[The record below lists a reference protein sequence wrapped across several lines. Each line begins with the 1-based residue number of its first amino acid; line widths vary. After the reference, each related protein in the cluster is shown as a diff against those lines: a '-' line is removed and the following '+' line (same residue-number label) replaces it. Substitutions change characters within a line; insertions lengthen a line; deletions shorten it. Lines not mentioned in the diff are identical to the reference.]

1 MENVIELLK
10 RYDALRDGDEIKS
23 GTVDRL
29 EPQYATNETFKKFDP
44 RLAKRLVENGI
55 SKLYGHQSD
64 AIDLALDGA
73 NVVLEAPTAS
83 GKTLSF
89 GIPVIHDLLQSRNG
103 HAMLIYPM
111 NAVALDQR
119 EKLLPI
125 HKDLTD
131 RAGWPIESWTYNGD
145 VDAET
150 RKVLRDNPTHL
161 LITNIDYIHRSFLAH
176 AHLWTKFLENLRW
189 VVLDEIH
196 EYRGYFGTNAA
207 MVLRRLG
214 HFLASRNVHPQY
226 MLATATCANPK
237 EHAEN
242 LTGQEFRLVSATNQF
257 QPKREYVFVDLD
269 PQISEYNHWRALQIR
284 AINAA
289 MALGSEGRSALVFCP
304 TRQFA
309 EQAYRMTCDRIR
321 QANERIDEEDGT
333 ARTRAP
339 ELEETEI
346 QVFKGGMNAE
356 DRRSILEGLNSGD
369 IRVVYSTNALE
380 LGVDIRGL
388 DAVVMAGF
396 PANMMS
402 ARQQIGRAGRG
413 WDRDGLVVYL
423 ARNNPWDRFYAR
435 NLQAFLEKDL
445 DEIVVDSNNEVLS
458 KRHATC
464 VFYETGSIDG
474 GAAVLGDGIY
484 NSAMDLM
491 SNGARPA
498 KRGRYSP
505 HHSMDLR
512 GASGEIH
519 ELMIGENSLGTI
531 SGHQK
536 FKEAYDRAIILQ
548 GGKSYRVVGYNV
560 DMSTNG
566 SVSREIELQPEE
578 TANQTRPYISRQLY
592 ENDVYSGSKT
602 GDEFEMFHGNVSVYE
617 AVQGIVE
624 FDQSDTEIDRW
635 DVTQSE
641 NSFSSSGHAFW
652 VSVSE
657 SDVTPATLRGLE
669 NIFRVGAR
677 FVIPA
682 DEHDTY
688 TLTKPE
694 DRSVYVIESYSGGI
708 GIARKIFE
716 KWVQVLK
723 RGLTVAQGCIDCT
736 LGCPYCILPPRRTEE
751 IDKVGG
757 MKLASN
763 LVSIGDNKATHEF
776 VHGMWHP
783 VP

>member
-1 MENVIELLK
+1 MADVVKLLK
-10 RYDALRDGDEIKS
+10 RYDALRDGDEIKT
-23 GTVDRL
+23 GIVDRL
-29 EPQYATNETFKKFDP
+29 EPKYAPIQTFRKIEP
-44 RLAKRLVENGI
+44 RLAKRLREAGI
-55 SKLYGHQSD
+55 TQLYRHQGE
-64 AIDLALDGA
+64 AIELALAGE

-89 GIPVIHDLLQSRNG
+89 GIPVLQDLIQSRNR

-125 HKDLTD
+125 HDGLTD
-131 RAGWPIESWTYNGD
+131 RIGWPVESWTYNGD

-150 RKVLRDNPTHL
+150 RKVLRDNPPHL

-176 AHLWTKFLENLRW
+176 SNLWTKFLENLKW

-196 EYRGYFGTNAA
+196 EYRGYFGTHAA

-214 HFLASRNVHPQY
+214 HFLESRNVHPQY

-242 LTGQEFRLVSATNQF
+242 LTGRKFRLVSATDQF

-269 PQISEYNHWRALQIR
+269 PQISDFNHWRALQIR
-284 AINAA
+284 AVNAA
-289 MALGSEGRSALVFCP
+289 IGLGSEGKSALVFCP

-309 EQAYRMTCDRIR
+309 EQAFRMTCDRIN
-321 QANERIDEEDGT
+321 QAREGNVSGDTTSDATAALREE
-333 ARTRAP
+333 
-339 ELEETEI
+339 EV

-356 DRRSILEGLNSGD
+356 DRRSILAQLNTGE
-369 IRVVYSTNALE
+369 IRFVFSTNALE

-413 WDRDGLVVYL
+413 WDREGLVVYL
-423 ARNNPWDRFYAR
+423 ARNNPWDRFYSR
-435 NLQAFLEKDL
+435 NLEAFLEKDL
-445 DEIVVDSNNEVLS
+445 DEIVVDSNNDVLS
-458 KRHATC
+458 KQHATC
-464 VFYETGSIDG
+464 VFYETGSVEQG
-474 GAAVLGDGIY
+474 KEVLGEGIF
-484 NSAMDLM
+484 NAGMEM
-491 SNGARPA
+491 IANGAKPA

-512 GASGEIH
+512 GASGDIH
-519 ELMIGENSLGTI
+519 ELVVGETSLGTI
-531 SGHQK
+531 SGYQK

-548 GGKSYRVVGYNV
+548 GGRSYRVVGYNI
-560 DMSTNG
+560 DMSTG
-566 SVSREIELQPEE
+566 GGVSRKIELVAEDS
-578 TANQTRPYISRQLY
+578 NHQTRAFIRRQLY
-592 ENDVYSGSKT
+592 ENDVYSGTKT
-602 GDEFEMFHGNVSVYE
+602 DGAFEMFHGNVSVYE
-617 AVQGIVE
+617 AVQGIAE
-624 FDQSDTEIDRW
+624 FDQSENEIDRW
-635 DVTQSE
+635 DVAQSE
-641 NSFSSSGHAFW
+641 HSFSSNGHAFW
-652 VSVSE
+652 VTVSQR
-657 SDVTPATLRGLE
+657 DVSPAALRGLE
-669 NIFRVGAR
+669 NIYRVGSR

-694 DRSVYVIESYSGGI
+694 EKSVFVIESYAGGI

-716 KWVQVLK
+716 KWVQVLEK
-723 RGLTVAQGCIDCT
+723 GLSVANNCAGCT
-736 LGCPYCILPPRRTEE
+736 LGCPYCILPPRRSEE
-751 IDKVGG
+751 IDKIGG
-757 MKLASN
+757 MKLAAD
-763 LVSIGDNKATHEF
+763 LIQIGDKRATHEF
-776 VHGMWHP
+776 EHGMWHP
-783 VP
+783 IV